1 MRRRAS
7 PPLLHLALLVS
18 SNLKHL
24 GKYSASRV

>member
-18 SNLKHL
+18 SKHL